1 MIGLTTDQ
9 LMMQSVAGLSVA
21 TPLETAAALGIGD
34 TTPMLMLVFLLSFLV
49 SLAVGW
55 WVGQRLWGASKDLA
69 EVLHH
74 DVTHTRDCNK
84 CPNVYIAMSTGY
96 CCDGGKRNYSTAVPT
111 QEQSTMSLEQALEKN
126 TAAVNALNETIGKA
140 KLMAHTEQPGM
151 VLGAA
156 AGAQAASKAA
166 KVPTPEALAAN
177 AAAEAAKAVAA
188 AAAPDYEKVVNPLI
202 LKCAQVTTRATA
214 GSILATFTSVD
225 GKPCTNGKHVKPED
239 YASLVQKLNAA
250 IAAVNSGD
258 SLV

>member
-1 MIGLTTDQ
+1 MIGLTADQ

-49 SLAVGW
+49 SGALGW
-55 WVGQRLWGASKDLA
+55 WIVHRIVHRSQRETALYEAYYQM
-69 EVLHH
+69 H
-74 DVTHTRDCNK
+74 
-84 CPNVYIAMSTGY
+84 
-96 CCDGGKRNYSTAVPT
+96 RNPLFSTAVPT

>member
-1 MIGLTTDQ
+1 MIGLTADQ
-9 LMMQSVAGLSVA
+9 LMMQSVAGLSIA
-21 TPLETAAALGIGD
+21 TPLETAAALGIGEKSVIPGLI
-34 TTPMLMLVFLLSFLV
+34 TALVVFLALCFLSRLV
-49 SLAVGW
+49 WRALVK
-55 WVGQRLWGASKDLA
+55 RN
-69 EVLHH
+69 
-74 DVTHTRDCNK
+74 CYK
-84 CPNVYIAMSTGY
+84 CPNVYAALSCGY
-96 CCDGGKRNYSTAVPT
+96 CCRNKNFSTAVPT